1 MNTKKRALGRGLSA
15 LLDNSENEKLEQD
28 MGEISIAGSVANIL
42 IDHIEVNPFQPR
54 NHFDETALKDLSNS
68 IKEQGIIQPVTVRR
82 TDKGKYQLIS
92 GERRLKAAVMAG
104 LRDIPAYI
112 RIADDGAMLE
122 MALVENIQRENLNA
136 MEISLSY
143 QQLIDDYNLTQEQLS
158 ERLGKNRSTITNY
171 LRLLKLPAEIQVAI
185 RQDKITMGHARA
197 LININDIKKQLSLYH
212 KIIEKNLSVR
222 NVEELVRKASES
234 VKKDADPKTAAMVLL
249 PPKYQR
255 IKENITKA
263 MGVNVDL
270 KRNTNGK
277 GNIIIPFVSDEE
289 LDSILHKLS
298 LPK

>member
-15 LLDNSENEKLEQD
+15 LLENPENEKLEQD

-54 NHFDETALKDLSNS
+54 NHFDEIALKDLSNS
-68 IKEQGIIQPVTVRR
+68 IKEQGIIQPVTVRK

-112 RIADDGAMLE
+112 RIANDGAMLE

-158 ERLGKNRSTITNY
+158 ERLGKNRTTITNY

-197 LININDIKKQLSLYH
+197 LININNVKKQLSLYR

-222 NVEELVRKASES
+222 NVEDLVRKAAEGM
-234 VKKDADPKTAAMVLL
+234 KKDADPKTAAMVLL

-255 IKENITKA
+255 IKENFTKTV
-263 MGVNVDL
+263 GVNVDL

-277 GNIIIPFVSDEE
+277 GNIIIPFASDEE

>member
-15 LLDNSENEKLEQD
+15 LLDNSENEMLEQD

-54 NHFDETALKDLSNS
+54 NHFDETALMDLSNS

-82 TDKGKYQLIS
+82 TDKGKFQLIS

-158 ERLGKNRSTITNY
+158 DRLGKNRTTITNY
-171 LRLLKLPAEIQVAI
+171 LRLLKLPAEIQIAI

-197 LININDIKKQLSLYH
+197 LINIHDTKKQIHLYH

-222 NVEELVRKASES
+222 NVEDLVRNVTES
-234 VKKDADPKTAAMVLL
+234 VKKDADTNTPAMVLL

-255 IKENITKA
+255 IKEDITKA
-263 MGVNVDL
+263 VGINVEL
-270 KRNTNGK
+270 KRNKNGK

-289 LDSILHKLS
+289 LDLILHNLS

>member
-42 IDHIEVNPFQPR
+42 IDHIEANPFQPR

-158 ERLGKNRSTITNY
+158 ERLGKNRTTITNY

-197 LININDIKKQLSLYH
+197 LININDIKKQLSLYY

-222 NVEELVRKASES
+222 NVEELVRKASEG
-234 VKKDADPKTAAMVLL
+234 VKKDADQKTAAMVLL

-255 IKENITKA
+255 IKETITKVV
-263 MGVNVDL
+263 GVNIDL

>member
-1 MNTKKRALGRGLSA
+1 MKEKKRALGRGLSA
-15 LLDNSENEKLEQD
+15 LLENPENEKLEQD

-54 NHFDETALKDLSNS
+54 NHFDEIALKDLSNS
-68 IKEQGIIQPVTVRR
+68 IKEQGIIQPVTVRK

-112 RIADDGAMLE
+112 RIANDGAMLE

-158 ERLGKNRSTITNY
+158 ERLGKNRTTITNY

-197 LININDIKKQLSLYH
+197 LININDVKKQLSLYR

-222 NVEELVRKASES
+222 NVEDLVRKVAEG

-255 IKENITKA
+255 IKENFTKA
-263 MGVNVDL
+263 VGVNVDL

>member
-1 MNTKKRALGRGLSA
+1 
-15 LLDNSENEKLEQD
+15 
-28 MGEISIAGSVANIL
+28 
-42 IDHIEVNPFQPR
+42 
-54 NHFDETALKDLSNS
+54 
-68 IKEQGIIQPVTVRR
+68 
-82 TDKGKYQLIS
+82 
-92 GERRLKAAVMAG
+92 
-104 LRDIPAYI
+104 
-112 RIADDGAMLE
+112 MLE

-158 ERLGKNRSTITNY
+158 DRLGKNRSTITNY
-171 LRLLKLPAEIQVAI
+171 LRLLKLPAEIQIAI

-197 LININDIKKQLSLYH
+197 LINIGDIKKQLSIYR

-222 NVEELVRKASES
+222 NVEELVRKASETI
-234 VKKDADPKTAAMVLL
+234 KKDTEPKTASMVLL

-263 MGVNVDL
+263 VGVNVDM

-277 GNIIIPFVSDEE
+277 GNIIIPFISDEE